1 MKEDQCAVIRD
12 LVKESR
18 IRESGK
24 QYWYP
29 EISEKIKNL
38 LLMYYDRSM
47 PLEDVCAF
55 LDTTIRGNG
64 RFGMV
69 FTRTGIYFARYLSKT
84 VYYINYADIDRI
96 EVLPDRKGRR
106 DSTAAAMTVVLKD
119 GASVDIGT
127 SDYRKL
133 RLKKLLLRLREEYFS
148 NEEVPEIRASGLVPR
163 IVLPDKQ
170 RRECLAVI
178 RRTEAEAA
186 LAGAGLAQIPLSD
199 TLLITPLQI
208 KMVIQLGRVF
218 GIQVTESMA
227 RGVLSAAGASIAG
240 RGISQ
245 AAVGWLPGLGN
256 LINASTAAGMTGLL
270 GNAAA
275 YHFFRKQEL
284 TKALNFRR
292 EKTSAVNAPE
302 NDILLQCYDRL
313 NEPQRG
319 RLREILETDL
329 SEEEFVAS
337 IRSYLSVLDFEI
349 SYSREEIDSG
359 ILFRNL
365 LDALWRK
372 LKDGEAA
379 PVEIAGNLKTY
390 AAEVFRLILEGADT
404 GEDTYAEWRK
414 ITRFAEELCSHR
426 DLKILSSGGTTTV
439 DRDALVDTY
448 RYSCMALY
456 FVLCRVK

>member
-1 MKEDQCAVIRD
+1 MKEDQRAVIRD
-12 LVKESR
+12 LV
-18 IRESGK
+18 RESGVRESGHM
-24 QYWYP
+24 YWYP
-29 EISEKIKNL
+29 EIPGKIKNVL
-38 LLMYYDRSM
+38 LTCFDRSM
-47 PLEDVCAF
+47 PLQDVAAF

-64 RFGMV
+64 HFGMV
-69 FTRTGIYFARYLSKT
+69 FTRTGVYFARYLSKI
-84 VYYINYADIDRI
+84 VYYFNYADIDRI
-96 EVLPDRKGRR
+96 DVAADRKGRR
-106 DSTAAAMTVVLKD
+106 DSSAASMTVYLKD

-133 RLKKLLLRLREEYFS
+133 RLKKLLLQLRAEYFS
-148 NEEVPEIRASGLVPR
+148 HSEVPQTRASGIVPR
-163 IVLPDKQ
+163 VVLPDRQ

-178 RRTEAEAA
+178 HRTEAEAA
-186 LAGAGLAQIPLSD
+186 LAGAGLAQLPLAD
-199 TLLITPLQI
+199 TALITPLQI
-208 KMVIQLGRVF
+208 KMIIQLGRVF

-256 LINASTAAGMTGLL
+256 VINASTAAGMTRLL
-270 GNAAA
+270 GSAAS

-292 EKTSAVNAPE
+292 EKTEPVRAAENA
-302 NDILLQCYDRL
+302 ILLQCYDRL
-313 NEPQRG
+313 NEMQRG

-329 SEEEFVAS
+329 SEEEFIAS

-372 LKDGEAA
+372 LSDGEEA
-379 PVEIAGNLKTY
+379 PAELTGNLEQY
-390 AAEVFRLILEGADT
+390 AAEVFRRILAVSGS
-404 GEDTYAEWRK
+404 GEDTYA
-414 ITRFAEELCSHR
+414 
-426 DLKILSSGGTTTV
+426 
-439 DRDALVDTY
+439 
-448 RYSCMALY
+448 
-456 FVLCRVK
+456 

>member
-163 IVLPDKQ
+163 VVLPDKQ

-227 RGVLSAAGASIAG
+227 RGPERSGSVHRGARHLAGGSRLAPGARKPDQCFHSRRDDRSPRK
-240 RGISQ
+240 RGGVPFLPETGAYEGSQ
-245 AAVGWLPGLGN
+245 FPPGEDKCGEC
-256 LINASTAAGMTGLL
+256 T
-270 GNAAA
+270 
-275 YHFFRKQEL
+275 
-284 TKALNFRR
+284 R
-292 EKTSAVNAPE
+292 ERHP
-302 NDILLQCYDRL
+302 
-313 NEPQRG
+313 
-319 RLREILETDL
+319 
-329 SEEEFVAS
+329 
-337 IRSYLSVLDFEI
+337 
-349 SYSREEIDSG
+349 
-359 ILFRNL
+359 
-365 LDALWRK
+365 
-372 LKDGEAA
+372 A
-379 PVEIAGNLKTY
+379 PVL
-390 AAEVFRLILEGADT
+390 
-404 GEDTYAEWRK
+404 
-414 ITRFAEELCSHR
+414 
-426 DLKILSSGGTTTV
+426 
-439 DRDALVDTY
+439 
-448 RYSCMALY
+448 
-456 FVLCRVK
+456 